1 MRSNFISLFSLFRDS
16 KQLTMEN
23 SILIEKVTTL
33 IDQIRPY
40 LQQDGGDI
48 QFVKLT
54 PENIVH
60 VQLRGACGSCPHAK
74 ITLKHMVEAPI
85 MEQCPEIT
93 GVEDINLG

>member
-1 MRSNFISLFSLFRDS
+1 MDQTSVV
-16 KQLTMEN
+16 
-23 SILIEKVTTL
+23 EKVTTI

-48 QFVKLT
+48 QFIELT

-74 ITLKHMVEAPI
+74 MTLKHMVEATI
-85 MEQCPEIT
+85 MEHCPEIQ
-93 GVEDINLG
+93 GVEDINLMR